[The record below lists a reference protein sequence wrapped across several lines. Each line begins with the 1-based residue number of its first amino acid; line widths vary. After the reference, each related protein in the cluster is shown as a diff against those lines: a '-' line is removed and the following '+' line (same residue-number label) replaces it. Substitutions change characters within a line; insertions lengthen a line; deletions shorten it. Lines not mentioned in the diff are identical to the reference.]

1 MYACVYTGTYLIVSS
16 TLLSVSGLSIHFHDL
31 IVQISVVDAGG
42 VGDVIE
48 TFPVASD
55 TITCIAAVPEF
66 DEHDPEVLASKC
78 KCCLALYVHWLC
90 HS

>member
-1 MYACVYTGTYLIVSS
+1 MYVIVSS
-16 TLLSVSGLSIHFHDL
+16 TLLSVSGLWICFPDL
-31 IVQISVVDAGG
+31 PVQVSVVDAGG

-78 KCCLALYVHWLC
+78 T
-90 HS
+90 